1 MTSIKVLFIVGGVGK
16 LNVETWER
24 GKVAK
29 VGTCESGKVGRLER
43 VNVSDLHPF
52 YFRIFMPLAV

>member
-16 LNVETWER
+16 LNVETLETWKSGNVGTWER
-24 GKVAK
+24 A
-29 VGTCESGKVGRLER
+29 KVGRLER

>member
-24 GKVAK
+24 GNGGKWRKWERA
-29 VGTCESGKVGRLER
+29 KVGRLER